1 MLKLLGAILI
11 IGSSGAL
18 GLAAQQGLRARIAAI
33 DGFLKALERIESE
46 IVYRLTPCGELIA
59 LLAREGGPHAAP
71 VFPDITERL
80 ARNDGLS
87 LAYKWGRAFRE
98 TGPACGLQSEEISI
112 LCDAASFLG
121 RYDSEQQQRSLRL
134 TAARLSSVRD
144 EAAEDLKNKGSLYR
158 TCGLTLGVLAVI
170 VLL

>member
-18 GLAAQQGLRARIAAI
+18 GLSAQQGLRARIAAL
-33 DGFLKALERIESE
+33 DGFLKALECIESE
-46 IVYRLTPCGELIA
+46 IAYRLTPCGELIA
-59 LLAREGGPHAAP
+59 QLAAEGNPHTAP
-71 VFPDITERL
+71 VFRAL
-80 ARNDGLS
+80 AGWLSRNDGLS
-87 LAYKWGRAFRE
+87 LAYKWRRAFQE
-98 TGPACGLQSEEISI
+98 QGPACGLRAEEIGI

-121 RYDSEQQQRSLRL
+121 RYDSEQQRRALRL
-134 TAARLSSVRD
+134 LSARLSGVRD